1 MGKISKRIINQD
13 LENHIFEVFID
24 TLAETKTPSDIKNF
38 IEDLLSPIEKAMLA
52 KRLSIAVLL
61 SKGHT
66 YDQIDN
72 TLKVSR
78 PTIMTVSYWL
88 KNGNNGYKK
97 AVQKIINN
105 QKKEALINRIEE
117 LMLEL
122 TPPKNRGTVGFIK
135 KQNKGK
141 EIFKKKQK
149 NNLL

>member
-24 TLAETKTPSDIKNF
+24 TLAETKTSGDIKNF

-61 SKGHT
+61 SKGYT

-88 KNGNNGYKK
+88 KNGNNGYRK

-117 LMLEL
+117 LILEL
-122 TPPKNRGTVGFIK
+122 TPPKKRGTVGFTK

-149 NNLL
+149 GNLL